1 MQAFPHGNFPGAR
14 HPSRWLIAGC
24 DCRVPGTH
32 ASRCPKCQAPVAGE
46 NSGSVPSQFTLC
58 KHFHLAA
65 SQVPGTCGGSRS
77 PGARHSWRVKT
88 QGLSR
93 VNSRYASISRGLLP
107 GARHPSRLLIA
118 GCQAPVP
125 ASAQSVR
132 HPWRVKTQGLKL
144 RVCPGSI
151 HAMQAF
157 PGGCF
162 QVPGT
167 GSDSRLLGARHPCQQ
182 AAKVPGTRGG

>member
-1 MQAFPHGNFPGAR
+1 MADCRVRLPGAR
-14 HPSRWLIAGC
+14 HPC
-24 DCRVPGTH
+24 QQVPKVPGTR

-46 NSGSVPSQFTLC
+46 NSGSVPGQLTLC

-107 GARHPSRLLIA
+107 GARHPSRWLIA
-118 GCQAPVP
+118 GCDCRVP
-125 ASAQSVR
+125 GTHGGS
-132 HPWRVKTQGLKL
+132 KL

-167 GSDSRLLGARHPCQQ
+167 HRDC
-182 AAKVPGTRGG
+182 